1 MIENLINKSILVPKD
16 SIIKVDYIGISDNS
30 MTLSMSDKKIINL
43 EFSKISVISDE
54 YVYKLVGIKLD
65 GIEIPI
71 NNVFSEGRHIKLNK
85 ETIYK
90 LLGKLYPNYL
100 VTDLNDIT

>member
-16 SIIKVDYIGISDNS
+16 SIININHIGISNDN

-65 GIEIPI
+65 GIEVPI

-100 VTDLNDIT
+100 VTDLNDIS